1 MNRLLYAHSL
11 RLLVDQIRGLGA
23 ASQLA
28 ILRSLP
34 SLSALAEASDEQLL
48 LVRGPRKELLRA
60 ARDRLQR
67 DGVSAYE
74 DRAGAVIEEH
84 DQAEIRMAAIGDISY
99 PALLA
104 RCADAPPVLY
114 WRGSLE
120 PIEASGAAVVG
131 TREPTPV
138 GIVIAE
144 RVAAHLASA
153 HIAVISGLAL
163 GIDTIAHRA
172 ALRAGGYTAAV
183 LAQPLERGVVAPA
196 SNKALSEEIL
206 DADGALISEHPLGA
220 VTDRFEFAKRDRI
233 QSGLA
238 RIVIPIQTDV
248 EGGTQNTIRAAQEQG
263 RPLWVPNTEQERGHK
278 KWAGIAALLADGAA
292 QGFTESEYP
301 ALVAAAST
309 EIVSETSI
317 PEASEAPPT
326 LGL

>member
-1 MNRLLYAHSL
+1 MTRLLYAHGL
-11 RLLVDQIRGLGA
+11 RLLADQVHGLGA

-28 ILRSLP
+28 ILRALP
-34 SLSALAEASDEQLL
+34 SLSALAEASDDQLL
-48 LVRGPRKELLRA
+48 SVRVPRKEPLRA

-74 DRAGAVIEEH
+74 DRAGAIIEKH
-84 DQAEIRMAAIGDISY
+84 DQAEIRMAAIGDTAY
-99 PALLA
+99 PELLA

-144 RVAAHLASA
+144 RVAGHLATA

-220 VTDRFEFAKRDRI
+220 ETDRFQFARRDRI
-233 QSGLA
+233 QSGLS
-238 RIVIPIQTDV
+238 RIVIPIQTGV
-248 EGGTQNTIRAAQEQG
+248 EGGTQNTIRAAQEQS
-263 RPLWVPNTEQERGHK
+263 RPLWVPNTELERGHK
-278 KWAGIAALLADGAA
+278 KWAGIDVLLADGVAH
-292 QGFTESEYP
+292 GFTESEYP
-301 ALVAAAST
+301 ELVVAASA
-309 EIVSETSI
+309 EIATQSPPQV
-317 PEASEAPPT
+317 ASEGPPT

>member
-74 DRAGAVIEEH
+74 DRAGAVIEKH

-120 PIEASGAAVVG
+120 SIETSGAAVVG

-144 RVAAHLASA
+144 RVAGHLASA

-278 KWAGIAALLADGAA
+278 KWAGIAALLAEGAA

-309 EIVSETSI
+309 EIVPETSI